1 MKNYNVNLMRAFS
14 GIQPSGDLHLGNY
27 FGAIKQWVDHQN
39 EYDALYCIV
48 DLHAITV
55 PQKPE
60 ELKKRTREVA
70 ATYLAAG
77 IDPKKATI
85 FVQSAVSEHAELGW
99 IFNTIVR
106 MSELERMTQYKD
118 KAFNRGENVSVGL
131 FDYPVL
137 MAADILLYDTDVV
150 PVGHDQLQHVELA
163 SDIAKRF
170 NKTFGHTFKI
180 PKGVLQKVGARVM
193 SLDNPEAKMS
203 KSQKNTIALM
213 DTAATIRKKIA
224 RAVTDSKGTI
234 VYDKA
239 RPGISNLMEI
249 YYHTTGVPIEEI
261 EKKYAGQGYKEFK
274 ADLADELVK
283 LLEPMQKKITAYME
297 GDELDKVLAD
307 GATRARAIAT
317 AKLAHVK
324 ENMGLL

>member
-1 MKNYNVNLMRAFS
+1 MRAFS
-14 GIQPSGDLHLGNY
+14 GIKPSGDLHLGNY
-27 FGAIKQWVDHQN
+27 FGAIKQWVGLQN
-39 EYDALYCIV
+39 EYEALCCIV

-60 ELKKRTREVA
+60 ELRERVREIA
-70 ATYLAAG
+70 AIYLAAG
-77 IDPKKATI
+77 IDPKKNII
-85 FVQSAVSEHAELGW
+85 FVQSHVSEHTELGW
-99 IFNTIVR
+99 LLNCVIR

-118 KAFNRGENVSVGL
+118 KALVKGENVSVGL

-163 SDIAKRF
+163 SDLAKRF

-180 PKGVLQKVGARVM
+180 PKGVMQKMGARIM
-193 SLDNPEAKMS
+193 SLDDPETKMS
-203 KSQKNTIALM
+203 KEQKNTITLM
-213 DTAATIRKKIA
+213 DDAATIRKKIS

-234 VYDKA
+234 VYDKK

-249 YYHTTGVPIEEI
+249 YYHTTGMGVAEI

-274 ADLADELVK
+274 ADLAEALVQ
-283 LLEPMQKKITAYME
+283 LLEPLQEKIRHYME
-297 GDELDKVLAD
+297 GDELDRILED
-307 GATRARAIAT
+307 GATRARLLAQKKLDE
-317 AKLAHVK
+317 AKQK
-324 ENMGLL
+324 MGLL